1 MKEGMHK
8 VQRRA
13 RVRRCNREPVWR
25 RAVNGGIEV
34 QCGGGVEVHRQWC
47 LPSYLFELYMCIVH
61 LALASCVIRTQFL
74 FDALQFLY
82 ANQEAARSKCQ
93 LVRVLLGGRRKG
105 RKGKK
110 IRIRIIRRRRERVAR
125 LGTLLAA

>member
-1 MKEGMHK
+1 MEG
-8 VQRRA
+8 
-13 RVRRCNREPVWR
+13 VWR
-25 RAVNGGIEV
+25 
-34 QCGGGVEVHRQWC
+34 CRQWC

-93 LVRVLLGGRRKG
+93 LVRVLFGGENEWKKRK
-105 RKGKK
+105 KDKNK
-110 IRIRIIRRRRERVAR
+110 NN
-125 LGTLLAA
+125 

>member
-1 MKEGMHK
+1 
-8 VQRRA
+8 
-13 RVRRCNREPVWR
+13 
-25 RAVNGGIEV
+25 
-34 QCGGGVEVHRQWC
+34 
-47 LPSYLFELYMCIVH
+47 MCIVH

-93 LVRVLLGGRRKG
+93 LVRVLFGGEKEWKKRK
-105 RKGKK
+105 KDKN
-110 IRIRIIRRRRERVAR
+110 RIIRRRRERVAR